1 MGKITLEI
9 AIRVVEV
16 IVKILSVLNDALK
29 GDMKDDG
36 TRGGSKEK

>member
-16 IVKILSVLNDALK
+16 IVNILSVLNDALK
-29 GDMKDDG
+29 GDKKDDS
-36 TRGGSKEK
+36 TRGGIKEK